1 MPEIEDET
9 EERTFKKIIVSVEWL
24 GTLSR
29 EVWGQVSVCVTTLV
43 LWLNG
48 LNYFTG
54 VYTVKCSLA
63 QWSWQVVKSPVGL
76 FLARTLVCLSVPDRN
91 IFIALAR
98 MDICMCSGCTF
109 SSFPG
114 GGIFQDNFWKAG
126 LCVVLLFDT
135 VYVIFEHK
143 LTMRLWVEHWN
154 PNQLHLL
161 SFAHPVQS
169 FIPLVSVQTHGGSAL
184 KTALHKNTRTRI
196 FPSSK
201 GWWWHS
207 TCSYRIER
215 ALTVVPKLNT
225 HGHEDDTGMYFRL
238 L

>member
-29 EVWGQVSVCVTTLV
+29 EIWGQVSVCVTTLV

-109 SSFPG
+109 SSFLPRGWDFPG
-114 GGIFQDNFWKAG
+114 QLLESWALCCAFVRHSVCYFWAQAHDETVSRTLKPKSAAF
-126 LCVVLLFDT
+126 VVLCASSAVLYSSCECADPWRFS
-135 VYVIFEHK
+135 FKHS
-143 LTMRLWVEHWN
+143 LT
-154 PNQLHLL
+154 
-161 SFAHPVQS
+161 
-169 FIPLVSVQTHGGSAL
+169 
-184 KTALHKNTRTRI
+184 
-196 FPSSK
+196 
-201 GWWWHS
+201 
-207 TCSYRIER
+207 
-215 ALTVVPKLNT
+215 
-225 HGHEDDTGMYFRL
+225 
-238 L
+238 